1 MNHALCTAAVL
12 FLSLLFSTPASAQSG
27 RIEGAVLEE
36 GIGRPLVGVNVRVE
50 GTALGAA
57 TAADGRFAIEDVPA
71 GEYVLA
77 ARALGFERARDT
89 VRVEAGRTSEVTFRL
104 LERPIEIAEVVVERV
119 MMTGG
124 RRGIDEIPGSAHY
137 IGPRE
142 LETFGYND
150 IGRILQSVPGVN
162 VQDEDGYGLRPNIGM
177 RGTGVERSSKIT
189 VMEDGVLMAP
199 APYSAP
205 AAYYFPTA
213 GRMQAVEVR
222 KGSSQIKYGPY
233 TTGGALNLISTQ
245 IPSTFAGK
253 VDLLA
258 GNDANRLLHAHVGN
272 SFENVGFLVETHL
285 VRTDGFKRLDGGG
298 DTGFDKQDYL
308 AKLRFNTG
316 PGARVYQSITFKASQ
331 TDETS
336 EETYLGLTDG
346 DFAATPFRRYAASQ
360 EDVMN
365 TEHRQFQARH
375 IVRPTS
381 FLDVTTTLYRTEFA
395 RNWYKLD
402 RVRAGAEGDRLGIAD
417 VLEAPEANPDAYAI
431 VTGAT
436 SPNDNALEVK
446 NNNRAYYAQGVQSV
460 VGLRFDRG
468 GFESDLELGIR
479 YHRDEVDRFQW
490 VNLYRMDSGV
500 MELTERGTPGT
511 ESNRVETATALATYA
526 QYRIGLGR
534 LTATPGLRFEHVRL
548 ARDDYGKEDPERTG
562 TSLETR
568 RNEVGAWMPG
578 IGLEYQI
585 SEPLQAFGGVHR
597 GFAPPGSKEGTEPER
612 SVNYELG
619 ARYQAPTLGAQ
630 AVAFFN
636 DYGNLLGTDLAAGG
650 GTGSGLLFNG
660 GAVDVRGLEL
670 SADYDL
676 GAAFGTRLGF
686 PVELSYTYTDAT
698 FENAFESEYEPWGT
712 VEAGDELPYL
722 PRHQGAVQLGFE
734 TARFGTS
741 LSARFT
747 SQMRTVAG
755 QGDFIEGRSI
765 DGYFVLDASA
775 RYALTPRFQ
784 LFATAR
790 NLTDEAYAVARRPA
804 GLRPGLSRTFLLG
817 MKTRF

>member
-1 MNHALCTAAVL
+1 MSHAFRLVAVL
-12 FLSLLFSTPASAQSG
+12 LLVPLFSTPTFGQSG
-27 RIEGAVLEE
+27 RIQGSVLEE
-36 GIGRPLVGVNVRVE
+36 GIGRPLIGVNVGVE
-50 GTALGAA
+50 GMPLGAA
-57 TAADGRFAIEDVPA
+57 TMSDGSFVIDEVPA
-71 GEYVLA
+71 GRYVLV
-77 ARALGFERARDT
+77 ARALGFEQARDT
-89 VRVEAGRTSEVTFRL
+89 VLVEAGQTSEVTFRL

-124 RRGIDEIPGSAHY
+124 RRGLDEIPGSAHY

-142 LETFGYND
+142 LETFSYND
-150 IGRILQSVPGVN
+150 IGRILQQVPGVN

-253 VDLLA
+253 VNVLA

-272 SFENVGFLVETHL
+272 SFKNVGFLVETH
-285 VRTDGFKRLDGGG
+285 VVQSDGFKRLDGGG

-308 AKLRFNTG
+308 AKLRFNTS
-316 PGARVYQSITFKASQ
+316 PGARVYQALTLKVSQ

-336 EETYLGLTDG
+336 DETYLGLTDG

-375 IVRPTS
+375 LIRPTS

-402 RVRAGAEGDRLGIAD
+402 RVRAGAEGERLGIAGL
-417 VLEAPEANPDAYAI
+417 LEDPSANPDAYAI
-431 VTGAT
+431 LTGQT
-436 SPNDNALEVK
+436 SPNNNALEVK

-460 VGLRFDRG
+460 VGVRFDQG
-468 GFESDLELGIR
+468 DVESDLELGVR
-479 YHRDEVDRFQW
+479 YHHDEVDRFQW
-490 VNLYRMDSGV
+490 VDLYRMDNQV
-500 MELTERGTPGT
+500 MALTEKGTPGT

-526 QYRIGLGR
+526 QYRVGFGR
-534 LTATPGLRFEHVRL
+534 LTATPGLRFEHVAL

-562 TSLETR
+562 TNLSTR
-568 RNEVGAWMPG
+568 RNEVDAWMPG
-578 IGLEYQI
+578 LGLEYQFT
-585 SEPLQAFGGVHR
+585 ERLQSFGGVHR
-597 GFAPPGSKEGTEPER
+597 GFAPPGSKDGTKPEQ

-619 ARYQAPTLGAQ
+619 TRYQTSTLSAQ

-636 DYGNLLGTDLAAGG
+636 DYSNLLGTDLAAGG

-660 GAVDVRGLEL
+660 GAVDVRGVEL
-670 SADYDL
+670 SAEYELSAVLDVR
-676 GAAFGTRLGF
+676 FGL
-686 PVELSYTYTDAT
+686 PLSLSYTYTDAA
-698 FENAFESEYEPWGT
+698 FQNAFESEYEPWGT
-712 VEAGDELPYL
+712 VQAGDELPYL
-722 PRHQGAVQLGFE
+722 PRHQGAAQFGFE
-734 TARFGTS
+734 TAAFGAS

-747 SQMRTVAG
+747 SPMRTVAG
-755 QGDFIEGRSI
+755 QGDFIDDQSI
-765 DGYFVLDASA
+765 DGYLVLDASA

-790 NLTDEAYAVARRPA
+790 NLTNEVYAVARRPA
-804 GLRPGLSRTFLLG
+804 GLRPGLARTFLLG